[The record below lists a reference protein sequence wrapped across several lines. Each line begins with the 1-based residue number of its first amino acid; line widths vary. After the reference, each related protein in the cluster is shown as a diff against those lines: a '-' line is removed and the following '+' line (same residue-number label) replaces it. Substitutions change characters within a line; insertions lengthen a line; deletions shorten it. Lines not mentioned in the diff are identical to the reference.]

1 MISKRDKRRI
11 KKVAFFILVCGL
23 IFFGGRQFIL
33 SDIFRIRKVEV
44 ETDGNLEKKKILSL
58 FNSYCKENC
67 LDHRPNLFKLEK
79 DSLRRFLL
87 SDVRLLEA
95 KIKKR
100 PLSKLII
107 SVTERK
113 PFAQIGE
120 GLCVD
125 KDGVVFPTKE
135 THTTYLHINSK
146 KRHGDKI
153 DVQEL
158 YLIVERI
165 KAFLPKYPINQ
176 IRKEK
181 DRLFFLIEDTWI
193 SVLPKEKELNK
204 KLTQLSV
211 ILPTLT
217 KKGVFVDL
225 GYDDP
230 ILSPN
235 LPVTVQPIH

>member
-1 MISKRDKRRI
+1 MVSKRDKKRI
-11 KKVAFFILVCGL
+11 KKTAFFILVCGL
-23 IFFGGRQFIL
+23 VLFGGRQFIL
-33 SDIFRIRKVEV
+33 SDIFRIKKVEV
-44 ETDGNLEKKKILSL
+44 ETDGNLEKKEIFSL
-58 FNSYCKENC
+58 FNSYCKENY
-67 LDHRPNLFKLEK
+67 LGLRPNLFKLER

-100 PLSKLII
+100 PLNKIII

-125 KDGVVFPTKE
+125 KDGVVFPTQE

-146 KRHGDKI
+146 KRPGDKI

-158 YLIVERI
+158 YLVAERI
-165 KAFLPKYPINQ
+165 KAFLPKYQINQ
-176 IRKEK
+176 IRREK
-181 DRLFFLIEDTWI
+181 GRFFFLIEDAWI
-193 SVLPKEKELNK
+193 SVLPKEKELDK
-204 KLTQLSV
+204 KLPQLSV

-217 KKGVFVDL
+217 KK
-225 GYDDP
+225 
-230 ILSPN
+230 
-235 LPVTVQPIH
+235 